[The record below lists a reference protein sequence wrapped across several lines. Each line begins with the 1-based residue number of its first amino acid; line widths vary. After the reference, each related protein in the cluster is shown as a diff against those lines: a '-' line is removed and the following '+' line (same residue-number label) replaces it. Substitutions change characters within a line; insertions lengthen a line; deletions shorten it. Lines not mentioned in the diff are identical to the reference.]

1 MSKRMSISLFVL
13 LFIVPITGFIFLLY
27 YNSLVSMDEGVKSAF
42 SNIDTLLQKRNDLI
56 PNLVETVK
64 GYAGHEKEI
73 FERIADA
80 GSRLAGAKTIPD
92 KIATANEFS
101 SVLSRLLMVVENYP
115 NLKADATFIKLM
127 DELQNIENQISRYR
141 QIYNDKV
148 KKYNVSIRQFPES
161 LIASMF
167 HFGEAKYFEAPESA
181 KEVPKVQF

>member
-1 MSKRMSISLFVL
+1 MNR
-13 LFIVPITGFIFLLY
+13 LLY
-27 YNSLVSMDEGVKSAF
+27 IILGIIVVVILWLISIYNSLVRLNNKTKEAWSD
-42 SNIDTLLQKRNDLI
+42 IDVQLKRRHDLI

-80 GSRLAGAKTIPD
+80 RSRLAGAKTIPD

-167 HFGEAKYFEAPESA
+167 HFEEAKYFEAPESA